1 MDRDDSRDAV
11 LARTD
16 HVWLEVYNALTNGIK
31 TAIYLHEVAEWDF
44 RDDKHLYQ
52 HMIRRKAIE
61 AFKSLAPEGDTAL
74 DQSDA
79 TDLPMSGLILALE
92 QDIVRIW
99 HIATADIPKPTTP
112 AKLEFVD
119 QPASGQA
126 SLFDPHEFLG
136 RLRRRKPELNHLI
149 LRWTVKD
156 HEIERY
162 ELIRPAGTWKGR
174 VAIDWRKDL
183 LSRFRQPPGKP
194 ERGSQG

>member
-1 MDRDDSRDAV
+1 MGRDDSRDAV
-11 LARTD
+11 LARTE
-16 HVWLEVYNALTNGIK
+16 HVWPEVYNALTNGIK
-31 TAIYLHEVAEWDF
+31 TAIYLHEVAEWEF

-61 AFKSLAPEGDTAL
+61 AFKSLAPEGDTAS

-126 SLFDPHEFLG
+126 SLFDPHEFSG
-136 RLRRRKPELNHLI
+136 RPRRRNSELNHLI

-162 ELIRPAGTWKGR
+162 ELIRPAGIWKGR
-174 VAIDWRKDL
+174 VDIDWRKDL
-183 LSRFRQPPGKP
+183 LPRFRQPPA
-194 ERGSQG
+194 ERGSQGRA